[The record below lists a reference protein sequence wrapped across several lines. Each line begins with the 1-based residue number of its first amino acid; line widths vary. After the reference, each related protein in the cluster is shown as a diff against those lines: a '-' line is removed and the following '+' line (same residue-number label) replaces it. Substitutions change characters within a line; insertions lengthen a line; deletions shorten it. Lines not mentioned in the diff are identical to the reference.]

1 MNLME
6 MIRDLRSWKITGCLE
21 KERDPVCLLKPGF
34 RGLAKDNLKSYLLEA
49 SFRFQILQLR
59 RRNKRRGW

>member
-6 MIRDLRSWKITGCLE
+6 MMKDLRSWNLTGGLE

-34 RGLAKDNLKSYLLEA
+34 SGPTNNNFLSHLLEA

-59 RRNKRRGW
+59 RRNRRRGW